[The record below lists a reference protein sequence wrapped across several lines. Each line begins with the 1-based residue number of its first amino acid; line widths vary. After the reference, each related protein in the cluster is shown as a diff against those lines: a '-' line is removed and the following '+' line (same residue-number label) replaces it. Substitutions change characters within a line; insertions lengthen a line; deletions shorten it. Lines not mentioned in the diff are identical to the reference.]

1 MDFKLEVVMLGV
13 SDVDRAKQFYQKLG
27 WRLDAD
33 YAAPGGDFRV
43 IQFTPPG
50 SACSIAFGNGVTTT
64 EPGAIR
70 GVELVVT
77 DIEAARAEIASLG
90 VAVSDVYHDAKL
102 THHASTASRV
112 PGPDP
117 ERRSYFSFAD
127 FSDPDGNLWILQ
139 EITQRLPGR

>member
-1 MDFKLEVVMLGV
+1 MDFTLEVVMLGV

-33 YAAPGGDFRV
+33 YTAPSGDFRV

-70 GVELVVT
+70 GLELVVS
-77 DIEAARAEIASLG
+77 DIEAARSELAGLG
-90 VAVSDVYHDAKL
+90 VDIGEVYHDAKSI
-102 THHASTASRV
+102 HHASAASRV

-117 ERRSYFSFAD
+117 ERRSYLSFAD

-139 EITQRLPGR
+139 EISHRLPGR

>member
-33 YAAPGGDFRV
+33 YASPDGDFRV

-50 SACSIAFGNGVTTT
+50 SSCSIAFGKGVTTT
-64 EPGAIR
+64 SAGAIR
-70 GVELVVT
+70 GLELVVN
-77 DIEAARAEIASLG
+77 DIDVARSEIAGLG
-90 VAVSDVYHDAKL
+90 IEISEVYHDAK
-102 THHASTASRV
+102 TFHHASTLGRV
-112 PGPDP
+112 PGRDP
-117 ERRSYFSFAD
+117 QGRSYLSFAD
-127 FSDPDGNLWILQ
+127 FNDPDGNQWILQ